1 MKKGT
6 IIAVV
11 VAILLIIVGGIL
23 LTLGLSFAG
32 DKKVESTL
40 TQQEVL
46 IQESFENIQIDTKD
60 CDVTFVPY
68 NGTADAHVVILERE
82 NTHHDVWVEDNT
94 LKIQMVD
101 EREWMDYIGVNWES
115 MEITVY
121 LPETEYASVW
131 VATDTGEIRT
141 PAPLSAGEI
150 LLRSS
155 TGDIYCDSAAGNL
168 LDCMTSTGD
177 IQVRGCVPTTMK
189 VQSSTGD
196 VSLYDVQSAEI
207 HLHNGTGET
216 VAKNVICQMLTCNS
230 STGDVELQWVTAGEY
245 LQVFTTTG
253 DVEIGNSDAGNVNIE
268 TDTGDIDLPAAW
280 KTKDARIDTD
290 TGDIDFE

>member
-6 IIAVV
+6 IVAIV
-11 VAILLIIVGGIL
+11 VAIVLIIVGGIL
-23 LTLGLSFAG
+23 LAMGLSFAG
-32 DKKVESTL
+32 SVTPESTL
-40 TQQEVL
+40 NQQEVL
-46 IQESFENIQIDTKD
+46 IQESFENIRIDTKD

-94 LKIQMVD
+94 LKIKME
-101 EREWMDYIGVNWES
+101 ERDWTDYIGIFRES

-121 LPETEYASVW
+121 LPEAEYASVW
-131 VATDTGEIRT
+131 VAADTGEIRT

-150 LLRSS
+150 QLRSD
-155 TGDIYCDSAAGNL
+155 TGAIYCDSAAGKL
-168 LDCMTSTGD
+168 LDCITATGD
-177 IQVRGCVPTTMK
+177 IHVRGCAPVTLK

-196 VSLYDVQSAEI
+196 IYLSDVQSEEM
-207 HLHNGTGET
+207 HLQNSTGEMEI
-216 VAKNVICQMLTCNS
+216 KNVVCKTMTCSS
-230 STGDVELQWVTAGEY
+230 STGDTELSQVTAEEY

-268 TDTGDIDLPAAW
+268 TDTGDIQLPAAW
-280 KTKDARIDTD
+280 KTKDVRIETD
-290 TGDIDFE
+290 TGDIHFK

>member
-6 IIAVV
+6 IVAIV
-11 VAILLIIVGGIL
+11 VAIVLIIVGGIL
-23 LTLGLSFAG
+23 LAMGLSFAG
-32 DKKVESTL
+32 SVTPESTL

-46 IQESFENIQIDTKD
+46 IQESFENIQIDTQD

-94 LKIQMVD
+94 LKIKMA
-101 EREWMDYIGVNWES
+101 ERDWTDYIGIYRES

-121 LPETEYASVW
+121 LPQKQYTSVW
-131 VATDTGEIRT
+131 VTTDTGEIRT
-141 PAPLSAGEI
+141 PAPFSAQEI

-155 TGDIYCDSAAGNL
+155 TGDIYCDSAAGKL

-177 IQVRGCVPTTMK
+177 IQVRGCVPITMK

-207 HLHNGTGET
+207 HLQNGTGET

-253 DVEIGNSDAGNVNIE
+253 DVEIGNSDAGNINIE
-268 TDTGDIDLPAAW
+268 TETGDIDLPAAW
-280 KTKDARIDTD
+280 KNKDVRIETD
-290 TGDIDFE
+290 SGDIKFE

>member
-6 IIAVV
+6 IVAIV
-11 VAILLIIVGGIL
+11 VAIVLIIVGGIL
-23 LTLGLSFAG
+23 LAMGLSFAG
-32 DKKVESTL
+32 SVTPESTL
-40 TQQEVL
+40 NQQEVL
-46 IQESFENIQIDTKD
+46 IQESFENIRIDTKD

-94 LKIQMVD
+94 LKIKME
-101 EREWMDYIGVNWES
+101 ERDWTDYIGIFRES

-121 LPETEYASVW
+121 LPEAEYASVW
-131 VATDTGEIRT
+131 VAADTGEIRT

-150 LLRSS
+150 QLRSD
-155 TGDIYCDSAAGNL
+155 TGAIYCDSAAGKL
-168 LDCMTSTGD
+168 LDCITATGD
-177 IQVRGCVPTTMK
+177 IHVRGCAPVTLK

-196 VSLYDVQSAEI
+196 IYLSDVQSEEM
-207 HLHNGTGET
+207 HLQNSTGEMEI
-216 VAKNVICQMLTCNS
+216 KNVVCKTMTCSS
-230 STGDVELQWVTAGEY
+230 STGDTELSQVTAEEY

-268 TDTGDIDLPAAW
+268 TDTGDIQLPAAW
-280 KTKDARIDTD
+280 KTKDVRIDTD
-290 TGDIDFE
+290 TGDIHFK

>member
-6 IIAVV
+6 IVAIV
-11 VAILLIIVGGIL
+11 VAIVLIIVGGIL
-23 LTLGLSFAG
+23 LAMGLSFAG
-32 DKKVESTL
+32 GEKPESTL
-40 TQQEVL
+40 VQQETM
-46 IQESFENIQIDTKD
+46 IQESFENIQIDTQD

-94 LKIQMVD
+94 LKIKMA
-101 EREWMDYIGVNWES
+101 ERDWTDYIGIYRET

-141 PAPLSAGEI
+141 PAPLSAQEI
-150 LLRSS
+150 QLRSS
-155 TGDIYCDSAAGNL
+155 SGDIYCDSAAGDL

-177 IQVRGCVPTTMK
+177 IQVRGCVPITMK

-207 HLHNGTGET
+207 HLQNGTGET

-253 DVEIGNSDAGNVNIE
+253 DVEIGNSDAGNINIE
-268 TDTGDIDLPAAW
+268 TETGDIDLPAAW
-280 KTKDARIDTD
+280 KNKDVRIDTD
-290 TGDIDFE
+290 TGDIHFK